1 MVSSNVN
8 DVGSLDGVV
17 CCFCC
22 VDFFSFF
29 SLLLLIT
36 INHHV
41 L

>member
-22 VDFFSFF
+22 ADFF
-29 SLLLLIT
+29 
-36 INHHV
+36 HHV